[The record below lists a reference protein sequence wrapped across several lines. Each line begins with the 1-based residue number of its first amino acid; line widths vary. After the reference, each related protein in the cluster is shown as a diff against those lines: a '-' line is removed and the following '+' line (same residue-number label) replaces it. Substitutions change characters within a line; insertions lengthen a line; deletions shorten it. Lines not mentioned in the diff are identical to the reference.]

1 MIKAFIVFSL
11 LCFINARFTTNSTCK
26 NCIGKIHSKQDLQL
40 ARHSLIIDKNQSC
53 QNQRYTFFII
63 VKSGSFE
70 KRSFTR
76 STWAKEISEHFKI
89 PILYAIGYPKDP
101 HFQKYIIAEDLK
113 YHDLLQFNILEDYY
127 NLTLKTT
134 SVLLWYDRYCSKNS
148 QFLLYVDDDVLIHVD
163 KLIVYMHRTV
173 NSDSIQGWF
182 EKSVHIQREGM
193 GGVSVDDFPIDF
205 VPDYL
210 WGAAVVY
217 PSHII
222 SNRLIS
228 AIFNSTVPIFFRDDV
243 FINGF
248 MAQQAGSEYLL
259 YVDDDVL
266 IHVDKLI
273 IYMHRTVN
281 NDSIQGWFENAVH
294 IQREGMGGVSVDDF
308 PIDFAPDYLWGA
320 TVVYPSHIISNRLI
334 SAIFNS
340 TVPIFFRDD
349 VFING
354 FMAQQAGI
362 KREHMK
368 GIFCF
373 DPTQDDLN
381 SKMILIN
388 FKNEEARENTW
399 NCYKNGVRSNK
410 KLPLFLCKV
419 MCGMCLF
426 IIIFG
431 YCCKYFMET
440 VDFDHL
446 KLVCYQC
453 FYKYHYPCKQNTNLM
468 ILMNGQQYSRNGIQ
482 QLFLTFQ

>member
-1 MIKAFIVFSL
+1 
-11 LCFINARFTTNSTCK
+11 
-26 NCIGKIHSKQDLQL
+26 
-40 ARHSLIIDKNQSC
+40 
-53 QNQRYTFFII
+53 
-63 VKSGSFE
+63 
-70 KRSFTR
+70 
-76 STWAKEISEHFKI
+76 
-89 PILYAIGYPKDP
+89 
-101 HFQKYIIAEDLK
+101 
-113 YHDLLQFNILEDYY
+113 
-127 NLTLKTT
+127 
-134 SVLLWYDRYCSKNS
+134 
-148 QFLLYVDDDVLIHVD
+148 
-163 KLIVYMHRTV
+163 MHRTV
-173 NSDSIQGWF
+173 NNDSIQGWF

-210 WGAAVVY
+210 WGAA
-217 PSHII
+217 
-222 SNRLIS
+222 
-228 AIFNSTVPIFFRDDV
+228 
-243 FINGF
+243 
-248 MAQQAGSEYLL
+248 
-259 YVDDDVL
+259 
-266 IHVDKLI
+266 
-273 IYMHRTVN
+273 
-281 NDSIQGWFENAVH
+281 
-294 IQREGMGGVSVDDF
+294 
-308 PIDFAPDYLWGA
+308 
-320 TVVYPSHIISNRLI
+320 VVYPSHIISNRLI

-453 FYKYHYPCKQNTNLM
+453 FYKYHYPRKQNINLM
-468 ILMNGQQYSRNGIQ
+468 ILMNGQQYSRNRIQ

>member
-11 LCFINARFTTNSTCK
+11 LCFINARFTTNSTCN

-40 ARHSLIIDKNQSC
+40 ARQSLIIDKSHSC
-53 QNQRYTFFII
+53 HNKQYTFFII

-70 KRSFTR
+70 KRNFTR

-101 HFQKYIIAEDLK
+101 HLQKDIIAEDLL
-113 YHDLLQFNILEDYY
+113 YHDLLQFNILESYY

-134 SVLLWYDRYCSKNS
+134 SVLLWYDRYCSKN
-148 QFLLYVDDDVLIHVD
+148 
-163 KLIVYMHRTV
+163 
-173 NSDSIQGWF
+173 
-182 EKSVHIQREGM
+182 
-193 GGVSVDDFPIDF
+193 
-205 VPDYL
+205 
-210 WGAAVVY
+210 
-217 PSHII
+217 
-222 SNRLIS
+222 
-228 AIFNSTVPIFFRDDV
+228 
-243 FINGF
+243 
-248 MAQQAGSEYLL
+248 SEYLL

-281 NDSIQGWFENAVH
+281 NDSIQGWFENSVH

-308 PIDFAPDYLWGA
+308 PIDFVPDYLWGA

-468 ILMNGQQYSRNGIQ
+468 ILMNGQQYSRNRIQ

>member
-248 MAQQAGSEYLL
+248 MAQQAG
-259 YVDDDVL
+259 
-266 IHVDKLI
+266 
-273 IYMHRTVN
+273 
-281 NDSIQGWFENAVH
+281 
-294 IQREGMGGVSVDDF
+294 
-308 PIDFAPDYLWGA
+308 
-320 TVVYPSHIISNRLI
+320 
-334 SAIFNS
+334 
-340 TVPIFFRDD
+340 
-349 VFING
+349 
-354 FMAQQAGI
+354 I

-482 QLFLTFQ
+482 QLFLTFQWLVNFRTMYIKIFFFLVVMSVLYYFSPE

>member
-248 MAQQAGSEYLL
+248 MAQQAG
-259 YVDDDVL
+259 
-266 IHVDKLI
+266 
-273 IYMHRTVN
+273 
-281 NDSIQGWFENAVH
+281 
-294 IQREGMGGVSVDDF
+294 
-308 PIDFAPDYLWGA
+308 
-320 TVVYPSHIISNRLI
+320 
-334 SAIFNS
+334 
-340 TVPIFFRDD
+340 
-349 VFING
+349 
-354 FMAQQAGI
+354 I

-482 QLFLTFQ
+482 QLFLTFQCAIFNSTVPIFFRDDVFINGFMAQQAGIKREQMKGIFCFDPTEDDLDSNMILINFKNEEARENTWNCYKNGVS

>member
-248 MAQQAGSEYLL
+248 MAQQAG
-259 YVDDDVL
+259 
-266 IHVDKLI
+266 
-273 IYMHRTVN
+273 
-281 NDSIQGWFENAVH
+281 
-294 IQREGMGGVSVDDF
+294 
-308 PIDFAPDYLWGA
+308 
-320 TVVYPSHIISNRLI
+320 
-334 SAIFNS
+334 
-340 TVPIFFRDD
+340 
-349 VFING
+349 
-354 FMAQQAGI
+354 
-362 KREHMK
+362 
-368 GIFCF
+368 
-373 DPTQDDLN
+373 
-381 SKMILIN
+381 
-388 FKNEEARENTW
+388 
-399 NCYKNGVRSNK
+399 
-410 KLPLFLCKV
+410 
-419 MCGMCLF
+419 
-426 IIIFG
+426 
-431 YCCKYFMET
+431 
-440 VDFDHL
+440 
-446 KLVCYQC
+446 
-453 FYKYHYPCKQNTNLM
+453 
-468 ILMNGQQYSRNGIQ
+468 
-482 QLFLTFQ
+482 

>member
-248 MAQQAGSEYLL
+248 MAQQAG
-259 YVDDDVL
+259 
-266 IHVDKLI
+266 
-273 IYMHRTVN
+273 
-281 NDSIQGWFENAVH
+281 
-294 IQREGMGGVSVDDF
+294 
-308 PIDFAPDYLWGA
+308 
-320 TVVYPSHIISNRLI
+320 
-334 SAIFNS
+334 
-340 TVPIFFRDD
+340 
-349 VFING
+349 
-354 FMAQQAGI
+354 I

-373 DPTQDDLN
+373 DPAQDDLN

-453 FYKYHYPCKQNTNLM
+453 FYKYHYPCKKNTNLM

-482 QLFLTFQ
+482 QLFLTFKWLINFRAIYMRTVFFLVVMSVLYYFSPE

>member
-248 MAQQAGSEYLL
+248 MAQQAG
-259 YVDDDVL
+259 
-266 IHVDKLI
+266 
-273 IYMHRTVN
+273 
-281 NDSIQGWFENAVH
+281 
-294 IQREGMGGVSVDDF
+294 
-308 PIDFAPDYLWGA
+308 
-320 TVVYPSHIISNRLI
+320 
-334 SAIFNS
+334 
-340 TVPIFFRDD
+340 
-349 VFING
+349 
-354 FMAQQAGI
+354 I

-373 DPTQDDLN
+373 DPAQDDLN

-431 YCCKYFMET
+431 YCCKYFIET

-453 FYKYHYPCKQNTNLM
+453 FYKYHYPRKQNINLM
-468 ILMNGQQYSRNGIQ
+468 ILMNGQQYSRNRIQ
-482 QLFLTFQ
+482 QLFLTFQWLVNFRTMYIKIFFFLVVMSVLYYFSPE